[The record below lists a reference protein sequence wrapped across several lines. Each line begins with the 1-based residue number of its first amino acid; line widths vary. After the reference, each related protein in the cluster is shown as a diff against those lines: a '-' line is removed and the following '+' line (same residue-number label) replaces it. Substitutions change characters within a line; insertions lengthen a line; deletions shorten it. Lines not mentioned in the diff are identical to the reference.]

1 MSRPRPNISTITT
14 TTAVGRE
21 EELRIFLQPTT
32 ETPAERRRREAEEEE
47 AALQEMQRR
56 REENQ
61 RRREEE
67 EAEEKKKEEE
77 EAARKAEEERL
88 QREAEEA
95 AEAERRRKVK
105 EGKKRK
111 AEEEKAG
118 KAKKTKVAD
127 SGQGPSSEQLR
138 AARLRRFSRTSN
150 ASTRASPAETVA
162 EAGPSRVK
170 RYVPERPF
178 VPFLNIG
185 TGGDPSDDEYPGGD
199 DDDDDD
205 SNGEPTPSGGESP
218 MNQDACERCQR
229 LERVELCVPQKRKN
243 AKACQPCHDNKQQC
257 TWSGAVAAA
266 ATPIRKSKPRK
277 AKVPIGRRRDTDN
290 SSRMMNLEDD
300 LQALKEGFVDMAQGQ
315 HEILELVRESAGTTD
330 QRLQALERRFANLEG
345 TLVHLMKKALGVEED
360 EEEKQ
365 EEEKEAPKGSE
376 SEEDE
381 E

>member
-1 MSRPRPNISTITT
+1 
-14 TTAVGRE
+14 
-21 EELRIFLQPTT
+21 
-32 ETPAERRRREAEEEE
+32 
-47 AALQEMQRR
+47 
-56 REENQ
+56 
-61 RRREEE
+61 
-67 EAEEKKKEEE
+67 
-77 EAARKAEEERL
+77 
-88 QREAEEA
+88 

-127 SGQGPSSEQLR
+127 SSQGPSSEQLR

-162 EAGPSRVK
+162 EAGPSRGK
-170 RYVPERPF
+170 RQNV
-178 VPFLNIG
+178 G

-205 SNGEPTPSGGESP
+205 SNREPTPSGDESP

-277 AKVPIGRRRDTDN
+277 AKVPIGRRRDIDN

-315 HEILELVRESAGTTD
+315 HEILELVRDKGLHESRTD
-330 QRLQALERRFANLEG
+330 LSGSDKYSYYKQQLTRGPGNRNLRVTYLQALERRFANLEG
-345 TLVHLMKKALGVEED
+345 TLVHLMRKALGVEED

-365 EEEKEAPKGSE
+365 EEEKGTPKGSE

>member
-1 MSRPRPNISTITT
+1 MSRPRPQISTITT

-21 EELRIFLQPTT
+21 EELRIFLQPTN

-95 AEAERRRKVK
+95 AEAEHRRK
-105 EGKKRK
+105 
-111 AEEEKAG
+111 
-118 KAKKTKVAD
+118 
-127 SGQGPSSEQLR
+127 GPSSEQLR

-150 ASTRASPAETVA
+150 ASTRASPMETQP
-162 EAGPSRVK
+162 EPGPSRVK
-170 RYVPERPF
+170 SQNV
-178 VPFLNIG
+178 G
-185 TGGDPSDDEYPGGD
+185 TGGDPSDDEYPGPDDGD
-199 DDDDDD
+199 DDSSDNDP
-205 SNGEPTPSGGESP
+205 EPSGDETP
-218 MNQDACERCQR
+218 REQEACERCRR
-229 LERVELCVPQKRKN
+229 LERVEACVPQKGKN
-243 AKACQPCHDNKQQC
+243 TKACQPCHDNKQQC
-257 TWSGAVAAA
+257 TWSGAVAV
-266 ATPIRKSKPRK
+266 PIR
-277 AKVPIGRRRDTDN
+277 
-290 SSRMMNLEDD
+290 RMTNLEDD

-365 EEEKEAPKGSE
+365 EEEKEAPQGSD
-376 SEEDE
+376 SEEE
-381 E
+381 EE

>member
-1 MSRPRPNISTITT
+1 
-14 TTAVGRE
+14 
-21 EELRIFLQPTT
+21 
-32 ETPAERRRREAEEEE
+32 
-47 AALQEMQRR
+47 MQRR

-118 KAKKTKVAD
+118 KAKKPKVTD
-127 SGQGPSSEQLR
+127 SGQRPSSEQLR

-150 ASTRASPAETVA
+150 ASTRASPTETLP
-162 EAGPSRVK
+162 EPGPSWVQSQN
-170 RYVPERPF
+170 V
-178 VPFLNIG
+178 G

-199 DDDDDD
+199 DDDDDND
-205 SNGEPTPSGGESP
+205 SDGDPTPSGDESP
-218 MNQDACERCQR
+218 KYQDACERCQR

-266 ATPIRKSKPRK
+266 ALPVRKSKPRK
-277 AKVPIGRRRDTDN
+277 AKVPIGRRRDTEN
-290 SSRMMNLEDD
+290 SSRMTNLEDD

-315 HEILELVRESAGTTD
+315 HEILELVRESA
-330 QRLQALERRFANLEG
+330 
-345 TLVHLMKKALGVEED
+345 
-360 EEEKQ
+360 
-365 EEEKEAPKGSE
+365 
-376 SEEDE
+376 
-381 E
+381 

>member
-1 MSRPRPNISTITT
+1 MSRPRPQISTITT

-21 EELRIFLQPTT
+21 EELQIFLQPTN

-88 QREAEEA
+88 QCEAEEA
-95 AEAERRRKVK
+95 AEAEHRRKVK

-111 AEEEKAG
+111 AEEEKAS

-150 ASTRASPAETVA
+150 ASTRASPMETQP
-162 EAGPSRVK
+162 EPGPSRVK
-170 RYVPERPF
+170 SSQNV
-178 VPFLNIG
+178 G
-185 TGGDPSDDEYPGGD
+185 TGGDPSDDEYPGPDNGD
-199 DDDDDD
+199 DDSSDNDP
-205 SNGEPTPSGGESP
+205 EPSGDETP
-218 MNQDACERCQR
+218 REQEACERCRR
-229 LERVELCVPQKRKN
+229 LERVEACVPQKGTN
-243 AKACQPCHDNKQQC
+243 TKACQPCHDNKQQC
-257 TWSGAVAAA
+257 TWSGAVAV
-266 ATPIRKSKPRK
+266 PIRRSKPRK
-277 AKVPIGRRRDTDN
+277 AKVPFGRRKDTDN
-290 SSRMMNLEDD
+290 SSRMTNLEDD

-365 EEEKEAPKGSE
+365 EEEKEAPQGSD
-376 SEEDE
+376 SEEE
-381 E
+381 EE